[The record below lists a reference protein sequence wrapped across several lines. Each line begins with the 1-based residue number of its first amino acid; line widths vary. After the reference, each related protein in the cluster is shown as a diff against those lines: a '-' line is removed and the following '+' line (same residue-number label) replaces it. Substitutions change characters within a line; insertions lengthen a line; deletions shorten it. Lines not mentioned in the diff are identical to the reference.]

1 MTSQND
7 LLSLILTDP
16 GDFMK
21 SRFILF
27 FLFVLCLFS
36 LAYPQYT
43 NVRVSSL
50 ISSSPPSFPPEE
62 VTIAVNPTDPMNLIA
77 GANLRYV
84 YFSTDGGWSWTE
96 NQLPSGTW
104 GDPCVI
110 FDANG
115 HAYYAHLAN
124 LPSPGYFIDRITVH
138 RSSNGGKTW
147 YDSVATPVIFPKQ
160 QDKEWMACDYS
171 NTAYHNNIYMAWT
184 EFDVYGS
191 AAPTD
196 SSRILFAR
204 STDGGT
210 TWSLPMKISDK
221 GGDCIDDDNTV
232 EGAVPAVGPNGE
244 VYTAWSG
251 PLGIMFDRSFDGG
264 VSFGNDIF
272 VSAQPG
278 GWAFD
283 IPGISRCNGLPITA
297 CDVSISPYRG
307 TVYVLWSDQ
316 RSGLN
321 NTDVFLSKS
330 TNQGSSWSTA
340 KKVNG
345 DGGTAQQFFPWLAV
359 DQSNGYL
366 YAAFYD
372 RRNYTAGDSTTDVF
386 VARSTDAGDTW
397 SNFQVSQVPFLPR
410 SSVFFGDYMNIAAS
424 NGKVFPIW
432 MRLDTLKLSVWTA
445 LIDDVV
451 GVEDQPAAHNLSFE
465 LGNNYPNPF
474 NPSTTV
480 PFTLAQ
486 RAHVRLKVFD
496 MLGRHCATLVD
507 RELPAGKHFARFYV
521 DDLPSGSYV
530 YELDT
535 GAFRESKKL
544 VIAR

>member
-1 MTSQND
+1 MRSRSVLASVVF
-7 LLSLILTDP
+7 LLVVSAA
-16 GDFMK
+16 
-21 SRFILF
+21 S
-27 FLFVLCLFS
+27 
-36 LAYPQYT
+36 AQYT
-43 NVRVSSL
+43 NVRISSL
-50 ISSSPPSFPPEE
+50 LSTSPEE
-62 VTIAVNPTDPMNLIA
+62 VTIAINPTDPMNLIA
-77 GANLRYV
+77 GANIRFV
-84 YFSTDGGWSWTE
+84 YHSTDGGWNWTQ

-115 HAYYAHLAN
+115 KAYYSHLAN

-138 RSSNGGKTW
+138 RSSNGGITW
-147 YDSVATPVIFPKQ
+147 YDSTTTPVSPPRQ

-171 NTAYHNNIYMAWT
+171 ETPYHNNLYMAWT
-184 EFDVYGS
+184 EFDAYGS
-191 AAPTD
+191 AAPAD

-210 TWSLPMKISDK
+210 TWSVPMRISDK
-221 GGDCIDDDNTV
+221 GGDCVDDDNTV

-264 VSFGNDIF
+264 VTFGTDMF
-272 VSAQPG
+272 VTSQPG
-278 GWAFD
+278 GWAFN
-283 IPGISRCNGLPITA
+283 IPGISRCNGFPITA
-297 CDVSISPYRG
+297 CDVSNSPYRG

-316 RSGLN
+316 RNGLN
-321 NTDVFLSKS
+321 NADVFLVKS
-330 TNQGSSWSTA
+330 TDHGSTWSST
-340 KKVNG
+340 KKVNNDAG
-345 DGGTAQQFFPWLAV
+345 VAQQFFPWLAI

-372 RRNYTAGDSTTDVF
+372 RRNYAAGDSTTDVF
-386 VARSTDAGDTW
+386 VARSTDGGETW

-410 SSVFFGDYMNIAAS
+410 ASVFFGDYMSIAAS

-445 LIDDVV
+445 LINDVV
-451 GVEDQPAAHNLSFE
+451 GVEEEPATRNLSFE

-474 NPSTTV
+474 NPSTAI

-486 RAHVRLKVFD
+486 RAHVQLKVFD
-496 MLGRHCATLVD
+496 LLGRHCGTLVD

-521 DDLPSGSYV
+521 DDFPSGTYM

-535 GAFRESKKL
+535 GVFRESKRFI
-544 VIAR
+544 IAR